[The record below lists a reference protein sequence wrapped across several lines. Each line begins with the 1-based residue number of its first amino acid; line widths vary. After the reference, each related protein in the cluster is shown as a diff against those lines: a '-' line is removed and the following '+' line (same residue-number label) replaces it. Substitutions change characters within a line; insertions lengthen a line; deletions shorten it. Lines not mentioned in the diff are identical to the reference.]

1 MTTTSNDALLMSTLQ
16 ELKDGQQRIHDKLDT
31 IVGVQSGH
39 GERLAT
45 LEAERGRFI
54 TYKQLVMWMIGGAGG
69 GSTLIVGAYH
79 FIANGGG

>member
-1 MTTTSNDALLMSTLQ
+1 MTNTNDAMLMSTLN
-16 ELKDGQQRIHDKLDT
+16 ELKEGQQRIHDKLDGM
-31 IVGVQSGH
+31 VGVQAGH

-54 TYKQLVMWMIGGAGG
+54 TYKQLVVWMLGGAGG

-79 FIANGGG
+79 FIANGG